1 MCGILGVLSRDA
13 RRDWPTL
20 VERGLDALAHRG
32 PDDRGL
38 AVIPGASAPRGAAP
52 LAVLGNVRLAILDL
66 SPNGHMPMPSP
77 DRRVWITYNGEL
89 YNFPDLR
96 AELEARGRRFLSSG
110 DTEVVLQAYLEWG
123 DDCLVRLNGMF
134 AFAILDLRENGGRL
148 LIARDPLGIKP
159 CYYVYRGGTFAFAS
173 ELKGLAAV
181 GMLPDEPD
189 WQALWDYFSY
199 LYVPGPATAYAGVRE
214 LPPAHCLVWDFRE
227 QTPRERRYW
236 SPLPPPGQG
245 KAAAA
250 EEAAAELRALVTD
263 AVRRQLVSDVPL
275 GVFLSGGI
283 DSTIVTAVAAQA
295 TPGRLK
301 TFTVTFEG
309 EGIAPLD
316 DRPHAR
322 RVSERYGT
330 EHTELLVDIS
340 DPDRMLEL
348 ISAFDQ
354 PFANPTFY
362 LSYLIS
368 AVTRRHV
375 TVALSGAGGD
385 ELFGG
390 YPRYRALPYAR
401 ALRFLS
407 TSVGRL
413 GAAAAGRLVPED
425 PDKPGRRRA
434 KLLLR
439 GIGLP
444 FPEQYLLWTYYL
456 SDREKRRLLAPLAAR
471 LDGLLPASRHIERRL
486 EEARVPDLGNRVQY
500 ADLETF
506 LADNILAY
514 TDRTSMAV
522 SLEVRVPLLDPRLVA
537 WSFRLPF
544 KKKLSGGA
552 SKRIL
557 RRAFADLIPQET
569 LDAPK
574 RGFCPPLAT
583 WMARTLD
590 RYFDDRMGPAYVARQ
605 GVFDWEALQALRQAH
620 RRGQRDNSMELFG
633 VIMFDV
639 WWRRFAG
646 APG

>member
-1 MCGILGVLSRDA
+1 MCGIIGVLSRDE
-13 RRDWPTL
+13 RRDWPAL
-20 VERGLDALAHRG
+20 VERGLGVLAHRG

-38 AVIPGASAPRGAAP
+38 AVVSGGAGPRPGTP

-66 SPNGHMPMPSP
+66 SPKGHMPMPSS

-89 YNFPDLR
+89 YNFPDLK
-96 AELEARGRRFLSSG
+96 AELESRSRRFLSSG

-123 DDCLVRLNGMF
+123 EDCLARLNGMF
-134 AFAILDLRENGGRL
+134 AFAIVDLREAAGRL
-148 LIARDPLGIKP
+148 LVARDPLGIKP
-159 CYYVYRGGTFAFAS
+159 CYYVQRDRTFAFAS
-173 ELKGLAAV
+173 ELKGLAAL
-181 GMLPDEPD
+181 GMLPQEPD

-199 LYVPGPATAYAGVRE
+199 LHVPGPATAYAGVRE
-214 LPPAHCLVWDFRE
+214 LPPAHCLSWDFRE
-227 QTPRERRYW
+227 EAPRTRRYW
-236 SPLPPPGQG
+236 SPLPAPGESG
-245 KAAAA
+245 FTAPGD
-250 EEAAAELRALVTD
+250 AAAELRALVTD

-295 TPGRLK
+295 TPGRLR

-309 EGIAPLD
+309 EGVAPLD

-330 EHTELLVDIS
+330 EHTELPVDIS
-340 DPDRMLEL
+340 DPERMLEL

-368 AVTRRHV
+368 AVTRQHV

-390 YPRYRALPYAR
+390 YPRYRALPYAG
-401 ALRFLS
+401 ALRRLPAFL
-407 TSVGRL
+407 GRL
-413 GAAAAGRLVPED
+413 GAAAAARLLPEN
-425 PDKPGRRRA
+425 PDEPARRRA

-439 GIGLP
+439 GVGLP
-444 FPEQYLLWTYYL
+444 FAEQYLLWTYYL
-456 SDREKRRLLAPLAAR
+456 SEREKRRLLAPLAAR
-471 LDGLLPASRHIERRL
+471 LDGLLPSSRHIERRL
-486 EEARVPDLGNRVQY
+486 EQARLPDLGNRVQY

-544 KKKLSGGA
+544 EEKLSGGA

-557 RRAFADLIPQET
+557 RRAFADLIPPEN
-569 LDAPK
+569 LEAAK

-605 GVFDWEALQALRQAH
+605 EIFDWEELQALRLAH

-639 WWRRFAG
+639 WWRRFVG
-646 APG
+646 APA